1 MPSLGF
7 STLLVISGAGL
18 PPYSARGLT
27 QSLGFIQQAV
37 QQRRTINGKMLD
49 LSLEQ
54 FRLFTSTI
62 SGADQRPPFAYVP
75 GTVVTVD
82 CLSYLAFKT
91 SGGSPERDRVPG
103 SDKVEG
109 AWTYYR
115 PRLQMMCGPISIS
128 EEEWVAGV
136 SWSMTL
142 EELEM
147 DDEIS

>member
-1 MPSLGF
+1 MPAQGF

-27 QSLGFIQQAV
+27 QSLGYIQQAV

-54 FRLFTSTI
+54 FQLFTTTI
-62 SGADQRPPFAYVP
+62 SGADQRPPFAYKP
-75 GTVVTVD
+75 GTVVQVD
-82 CLSYLAFKT
+82 CLSFLPYKT
-91 SGGSPERDRVPG
+91 SGGSPERDTVPG
-103 SDKVEG
+103 SVIVEG
-109 AWTYYR
+109 DWTYYR

-128 EEEWVAGV
+128 EEEWAAGV

-147 DDEIS
+147 DDEVS